1 MYKALYRKYRS
12 KTFDELYGQEA
23 VVASLKN
30 QVKNNEISHAYIFQG
45 TRGTGKTSAA
55 KILSRA
61 VNCLHPVDGNP
72 CNECEN
78 CKRILNESVLDVVEM
93 DAASNNGVDDIRDLK
108 DKVIY
113 PPQALKYKVYIIDE
127 VHMLS
132 KGAFNALLKI
142 LEEPPR
148 HLIFILAT
156 TEIEKIPAT
165 ILSRSQKFNFKRISV
180 EDIESNLKR
189 ITELEGK
196 SCDEEVFTLIAKTA
210 DGAMRDALSVLDQ
223 LLTKNKDHI
232 RLEDA
237 MEVLGISSSDLLFSL
252 SKAMIGRDMSESLN
266 VIDEIYREGVDFNTL
281 SSQILSHFRDILLV
295 KTLSD
300 PKKIVYTTYLKEFQ
314 NLAGRIELEDLLDII
329 EILKELALEIKYADN
344 KRVVFEMNAIKIC
357 NRSSKND
364 LEGRIKSLEEKI
376 NNLGSVGLNQPANNL
391 LNNSANKIEDSYGN
405 FDDNYYNPEDF
416 YKAEV
421 SKNTKNVGK
430 TNEGNL
436 SGNTSEA
443 SRPTIENSKQS
454 AIIENDKAK
463 NISKEDKAINE
474 ISLDRIK
481 ADWDKIIN
489 ELVSRGFKGFAGFV
503 GHAKPESLHDN
514 ILELVFEEKDSL
526 FYDYCIMPD
535 NKNILPELL
544 NNIYGTNIDIRMKLQ
559 KPGIDR
565 LEEIFGKNNIED
577 I

>member
-180 EDIESNLKR
+180 ENIESNLKR

-232 RLEDA
+232 KLEDA
-237 MEVLGISSSDLLFSL
+237 LEVLGISSSDLLFSL
-252 SKAMIGRDMSESLN
+252 SKAMIGRNMSESLN

-295 KTLSD
+295 KTLRD

-314 NLAGRIELEDLLDII
+314 NLAGSIELEDLLDII

-364 LEGRIKSLEEKI
+364 LEGRIKLLEEKI
-376 NNLGSVGLNQPANNL
+376 NNLGSVSLIQPANNL
-391 LNNSANKIEDSYGN
+391 LNNSANKVEDSYDN

-421 SKNTKNVGK
+421 TQNTKNIGK

-436 SGNTSEA
+436 SENTKEA
-443 SRPTIENSKQS
+443 SRPTIENSRQS
-454 AIIENDKAK
+454 AIIEIDEAK

-489 ELVSRGFKGFAGFV
+489 ELVSRGFMGFAGFV